1 MSENIEIPEEN
12 ITEEAEVAETSILPV
27 IAGTA
32 LGLGLAMV
40 GAAFISMWKDRN
52 DSSDDYETDVIVI
65 TEDTVS
71 PEDN

>member
-12 ITEEAEVAETSILPV
+12 ITVEDEVAKTSILPV

-40 GAAFISMWKDRN
+40 GASFISMWKDRN
-52 DSSDDYETDVIVI
+52 DSSDDETDVIVI
-65 TEDTVS
+65 TEDTIS

>member
-1 MSENIEIPEEN
+1 MSEHIDIPEEN
-12 ITEEAEVAETSILPV
+12 ITVEEEVTETSILPV

-40 GAAFISMWKDRN
+40 GAAFVSMWKDRN
-52 DSSDDYETDVIVI
+52 DSSDDETDAIVI
-65 TEDTVS
+65 TEDTIN

>member
-12 ITEEAEVAETSILPV
+12 ITVEDEVAETSILPV

-40 GAAFISMWKDRN
+40 GAAFVSMWKDRN
-52 DSSDDYETDVIVI
+52 DSSDDETDVIVI
-65 TEDTVS
+65 TEDTIS

>member
-12 ITEEAEVAETSILPV
+12 ITVEEEVAETSILPV

-52 DSSDDYETDVIVI
+52 DSSDDETDVIVI
-65 TEDTVS
+65 TEDTIS

>member
-1 MSENIEIPEEN
+1 MSENIEIPEED
-12 ITEEAEVAETSILPV
+12 ITVEDEVAETSILPV

-40 GAAFISMWKDRN
+40 GAALISMWKDQN
-52 DSSDDYETDVIVI
+52 DSPDDETDAIV

>member
-1 MSENIEIPEEN
+1 MSEYIDIPEED
-12 ITEEAEVAETSILPV
+12 ITVEEEVTKPSILPV

-40 GAAFISMWKDRN
+40 GAALISMWKDQN
-52 DSSDDYETDVIVI
+52 DSPDDETDAIVI
-65 TEDTVS
+65 TEDTVN

>member
-12 ITEEAEVAETSILPV
+12 TTVEEEVTETSIMPV

-52 DSSDDYETDVIVI
+52 DSSDDDETDEIVI
-65 TEDTVS
+65 IKDTIS